1 MRRCGAETFARFNHE
16 FTHIGLNTPQK
27 GVTELGYSRK
37 LGPPLVSASVAT
49 IVVANFCTVW
59 ILAAAGGDVLH
70 LFRSIWP
77 LVLTTTV
84 MVVMVMSFL
93 HDSLQN
99 ILKEMDETT
108 QLAISRGMHDPLT
121 GLANRVLL
129 EDRLRYAIERQR
141 RTGENFA
148 LLMFDLDHF
157 KKVNDFLGHH
167 AGDELLKSVATRVSE
182 LTRETDTVAR
192 LGGDEFVVVQ
202 SGISTERD
210 AQLLCRRIIDSIGEP
225 ILISARE
232 VKVGASIGAIIG
244 DQTKGDACEY
254 MRLADIALYRA
265 KDAGRNT
272 FKFFT
277 DVMDA
282 QVHRRANIEQALRQ
296 VLPSGFGLE
305 VHYQPQIDVYG
316 HVTGLEALLRWNHPE
331 YGYLEPSEVIPIA
344 EEAGL
349 IDELGSRVFQHAC
362 ETAAR
367 FPRLSV
373 AVNISALQFARST
386 SLADTL
392 KQMADRA
399 GVSCAQLEIEITEN
413 AFVERGAECEKQV
426 NALKASG
433 FRIALD
439 DFGTGYSSLS
449 HLRRFCVDKIKLDKS
464 FVDYGDLNNS
474 VNLIRA
480 IVVLAHTIGLQ
491 VVVEGIESAEQ
502 EQVALEAGCDGFQ
515 GYRYGKAVPVEELES
530 LPLLRD
536 AA

>member
-1 MRRCGAETFARFNHE
+1 MA
-16 FTHIGLNTPQK
+16 
-27 GVTELGYSRK
+27 YSRK
-37 LGPPLVSASVAT
+37 LGPPLVSASIAT

-59 ILAAAGGDVLH
+59 ILAAAGADVLH

-84 MVVMVMSFL
+84 IIVLVMSFL

-99 ILKEMDETT
+99 ILREMDETA
-108 QLAISRGMHDPLT
+108 QSAISRGMYDPLT

-129 EDRLRYAIERQR
+129 EDRLRQAIERLR
-141 RTGENFA
+141 RNGENFA
-148 LLMFDLDHF
+148 LLMLDLDHF
-157 KKVNDFLGHH
+157 KKVNDVLGHH
-167 AGDELLKSVATRVSE
+167 AGDELLTSVAKRVNA

-202 SGISTERD
+202 SGISSERD
-210 AQLLCRRIIDSIGEP
+210 AQLLCRRIVDSLGEP
-225 ILISARE
+225 MLVNGRE
-232 VKVGASIGAIIG
+232 VKAGASIGAILG
-244 DQTKGDACEY
+244 DQTNGEASEY

-265 KDAGRNT
+265 KDDGRNT

-277 DVMDA
+277 DAMDA

-296 VLPSGFGLE
+296 VLPSGTGLE

-316 HVTGLEALLRWNHPE
+316 QVTGLEALLRWNHPK
-331 YGYLEPSEVIPIA
+331 YGRLEPSEIVPIA
-344 EEAGL
+344 EEVGL
-349 IDELGSRVFQHAC
+349 IDDLGLYVFKQAC
-362 ETAAR
+362 GIAAR
-367 FPRLSV
+367 FPHLSV
-373 AVNISALQFARST
+373 AVNVSALQFARST
-386 SLADTL
+386 NLAGTL
-392 KQMADRA
+392 KKIADQA

-413 AFVERGAECEKQV
+413 AFVERGPECEKQI
-426 NALKASG
+426 NSLRASG

-449 HLRRFCVDKIKLDKS
+449 YLRRFNVDKIKLDKS
-464 FVDYGDLNNS
+464 FADYGDLHNS
-474 VNLIRA
+474 VALIRA
-480 IVVLAHTIGLQ
+480 VVVLAHTLGLQ

-515 GYRYGKAVPVEELES
+515 GYRYGRAVPAEELET
-530 LPLLRD
+530 LPLLRN

>member
-1 MRRCGAETFARFNHE
+1 M
-16 FTHIGLNTPQK
+16 
-27 GVTELGYSRK
+27 GYSRK
-37 LGPPLVSASVAT
+37 LGPPLISASVAT

-59 ILAAAGGDVLH
+59 ILAAAGADVLH

-84 MVVMVMSFL
+84 MVVLVMSFL
-93 HDSLQN
+93 HDALQH

-108 QLAISRGMHDPLT
+108 QLAISSGMYDPLT

-129 EDRLRYAIERQR
+129 EDRLRRAIERQR

-157 KKVNDFLGHH
+157 KKVNDVLGHP
-167 AGDELLKSVATRVSE
+167 AGDELLKTVATRVSK
-182 LTRETDTVAR
+182 LTRDMDTVAR

-202 SGISTERD
+202 NGVSTETD
-210 AQLLCRRIIDSIGEP
+210 AQLLCRRIVDSLGEP
-225 ILISARE
+225 ILINGRE
-232 VKVGASIGAIIG
+232 VKVGASIGAIFG
-244 DQTKGDACEY
+244 DQTNGDACEY
-254 MRLADIALYRA
+254 MRRADIALYRA
-265 KDAGRNT
+265 KDGGRNT

-277 DVMDA
+277 DAMDA

-296 VLPSGFGLE
+296 VLPSGSGLK
-305 VHYQPQIDVYG
+305 VYYQPQIDVHG

-344 EEAGL
+344 EEVGL
-349 IDELGSRVFQHAC
+349 IDALGSYVFQRAC

-367 FPRLSV
+367 FPHLSV
-373 AVNISALQFARST
+373 AVNVSALQFARST
-386 SLADTL
+386 RLAATL
-392 KQMADRA
+392 KQIADRA

-413 AFVERGAECEKQV
+413 AFVDRGPECEMQI
-426 NALKASG
+426 NALRASG

-449 HLRRFCVDKIKLDKS
+449 YLRRFSVDKIKLDKS
-464 FVDYGDLNNS
+464 FADYGDLHNS
-474 VNLIRA
+474 VALIRA
-480 IVVLAHTIGLQ
+480 VVVLAHTLGLQ
-491 VVVEGIESAEQ
+491 VVVEGIETAEQ

-515 GYRYGKAVPVEELES
+515 GYRYGKAVPVEELET

-536 AA
+536 VA